1 MTAIAELSSVATA
14 LDDLLRRVTG
24 IADDIAHSQQE
35 TLSSELYEVERTLST
50 AHRRLVR
57 IIDAART

>member
-14 LDDLLRRVTG
+14 LDELLHRVSR
-24 IADDIAHSQQE
+24 IADDIARSEQE
-35 TLSSELYEVERTLST
+35 TLSTELYEVERTLGT

-57 IIDAART
+57 LVDNNRR

>member
-14 LDDLLRRVTG
+14 LEELLARVTG
-24 IADDIAHSQQE
+24 IADDIARSQQE

-57 IIDAART
+57 LIDATRT

>member
-14 LDDLLRRVTG
+14 LDELLHRVSK
-24 IADDIAHSQQE
+24 IADDIARSEQE
-35 TLSSELYEVERTLST
+35 TLSTELYEVERTLGT

-57 IIDAART
+57 LVDNNRR